1 VALTPL
7 QEAGLAR
14 IAQAALDKAASVKD
28 DPTRFKVYYDDPY
41 GFFADVF
48 GILPW
53 NPETPDVPGLTPDQ
67 CTVIDALLAG
77 ETRLAIKSA
86 HGQGKTFLLA
96 LIGLWWLYGRRGK
109 VVSTASSWGQVER
122 VLWVEIAKQ
131 FANARVKL
139 PGELMQ
145 TELRVT
151 KDWFAIGISTDNPTA
166 FQGLHDPNLL
176 VLVDEAPGVEPKN
189 HEAIASLAT
198 GEKNV
203 IVKVGN
209 PTESSGPFYDHFR
222 KGNWCR
228 LHMSPMR
235 HPNIVLGREVIPG
248 AMTQVWLDNAKADW
262 GEGSPVFAS
271 RAMGEFPEGGV
282 RSVVPLPW
290 VDRAMAPA
298 FRDKIREAVDPMERV
313 ILACDVARYGDDRT
327 TVAVRKG
334 GYVSRVEVLPQMDL
348 MDLVGT
354 LVALRAEV
362 GAHEIVVDV
371 VGLGSGVVDRLQEL
385 GEPVWGFHSGSRPS
399 DKSMYQNRRAE
410 MWFRG
415 RRMLELE
422 QLALPDDDDL
432 RADLTTPTYTMHS
445 TGKLKIESK
454 EDMKRRGL
462 RSTDLADAVLMTLA
476 LDLGT
481 EDEPEMERD
490 PDRDMMALVGAEE
503 QASGPLSAYGDW
515 I

>member
-28 DPTRFKVYYDDPY
+28 DPKRFAVYRDTPYD
-41 GFFADVF
+41 FFADVW
-48 GILPW
+48 GVLPW
-53 NPETPDVPGLTPDQ
+53 DPEQPDVAGLTPDQ
-67 CTVIDALLAG
+67 CTLIDAIVAG
-77 ETRLAIKSA
+77 ETNIAIKSG
-86 HGQGKTFLLA
+86 HSLGKTYLLA
-96 LIGLWWLYGRRGK
+96 LVLLWWLYGRGGK
-109 VVSTASSWGQVER
+109 VVTTASTWGQVER
-122 VLWVEIAKQ
+122 ILWVEIAKQ
-131 FANARVKL
+131 HQAARVTL
-139 PGELMQ
+139 PGDLMQ
-145 TELRVT
+145 TELRVA
-151 KDWFAIGISTDNPTA
+151 KGWFAVGISTDNPTA
-166 FQGLHDPNLL
+166 FQGFHDPNLL
-176 VLVDEAPGVEPKN
+176 VLVDEAPGVEAKI
-189 HEAIASLAT
+189 HDSIGSLAT

-203 IVKVGN
+203 VVKVGN
-209 PTESSGPFYDHFR
+209 PTESSGPFYEHFR

-228 LHMSPMR
+228 LHFSPFR
-235 HPNIVLGREVIPG
+235 HPNVLMGREVIPG
-248 AMTQVWLDNAKADW
+248 AVTLKWIEDKKAEW
-262 GEGSPVFAS
+262 GEGSPIYAS
-271 RAMGEFPEGGV
+271 RVLGEFPEGGV

-327 TVAVRKG
+327 TIAVRKG
-334 GYVSRVEVLPQMDL
+334 GYVSRVEVLPSMDL

-490 PDRDMMALVGAEE
+490 PDRDMLALVGAEE